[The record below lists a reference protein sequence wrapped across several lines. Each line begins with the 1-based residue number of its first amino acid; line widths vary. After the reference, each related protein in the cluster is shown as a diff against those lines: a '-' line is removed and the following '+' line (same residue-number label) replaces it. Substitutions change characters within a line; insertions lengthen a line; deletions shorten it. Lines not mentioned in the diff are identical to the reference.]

1 MGMGSNSSAQL
12 RDAQKSRDQQ
22 ERFFRAQ
29 QAESSRQFDAS
40 MAFQNQQAKDMRQ
53 LSRVSP
59 SGTPT
64 AVDASMAAND
74 MGRLLLKRKGFDKF
88 RFAA

>member
-1 MGMGSNSSAQL
+1 MGSSSRGQL
-12 RDAQKSRDQQ
+12 AESQKNRDQQ
-22 ERFFRAQ
+22 ERFFQTQ
-29 QAESSRQFDAS
+29 QAESRRQFDTS
-40 MAFQNQQAKDMRQ
+40 MQFQQRQAKDMAQ

-64 AVDASMAAND
+64 AVDAAAAAND
-74 MGRLLLKRKGFDKF
+74 MGRLLLKRKGYDKF